1 MRKHSD
7 VAPVSNDTGVSQRSN
22 LVVGTPEK
30 SVPARSARNA
40 IAKKLPMLQIPR
52 TTNEP
57 IAPTAIHITTGRR
70 NSRPPIQTV
79 ATMTGIAPAIN
90 LAGTPS

>member
-1 MRKHSD
+1 MESQEFAVRRHERTANTASSK
-7 VAPVSNDTGVSQRSN
+7 VARTTKA
-22 LVVGTPEK
+22 TPPI
-30 SVPARSARNA
+30 SM
-40 IAKKLPMLQIPR
+40 IQIPR

-79 ATMTGIAPAIN
+79 ATITGIAPAIN